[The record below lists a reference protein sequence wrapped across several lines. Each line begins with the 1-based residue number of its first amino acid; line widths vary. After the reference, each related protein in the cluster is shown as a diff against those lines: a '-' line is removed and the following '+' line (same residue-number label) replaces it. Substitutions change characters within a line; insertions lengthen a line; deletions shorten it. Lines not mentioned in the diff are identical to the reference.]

1 MKCYGKPQ
9 RSKKGFMDKQIY
21 EIIALFHKDK
31 PVGYKLTDIRHED
44 RDSRWVL
51 YVDYPEKRFVI
62 KIASNGFTTLE
73 RVNGWVG
80 IIAEYEKLGCY
91 SPQILKSLNGNYA
104 ERIVFQDKQC
114 VVWEEEFAQY
124 HFRESLAESVY
135 LGKDGRYVYCDEV
148 FRFLG
153 RVAQKHYSNFPYK
166 SGFVRFEPFSSADST
181 DEVMEC
187 VETFDRM
194 VRERTPG
201 FLSRWEKIHALFL
214 ENKARLE
221 EIYNELPS
229 SVFQADLNEY
239 NLLLDEN
246 GHFKGMIDYNLA
258 GEDTV
263 MNIFFA
269 TILYGYSE
277 HRKAPDDPD
286 ALPELNPVTQESV
299 IEILLDTLRYLR
311 QFYTFSEIE
320 VKAAPLLFK
329 YVTGIFYQ
337 QIKALEKYVDD
348 EKKLKRLFDFMEHEL
363 QREDID
369 FRSAMLG

>member
-1 MKCYGKPQ
+1 
-9 RSKKGFMDKQIY
+9 MDRQIDDV
-21 EIIALFHKDK
+21 IALFHKDR
-31 PVGYKLTDIRHED
+31 PTGYELTDIRNED
-44 RDSRWVL
+44 CDSRWVL

-73 RVNGWVG
+73 RVSGWTG
-80 IIAEYEKLGCY
+80 IIAEYEKLGSY

-104 ERIVFQDKQC
+104 ERIVFREKQC

-124 HFRESLAESVY
+124 HFRESLGESVY
-135 LGKDGRYVYCDEV
+135 LGKDGKYVYCDEV
-148 FRFLG
+148 FQFLG

-166 SGFVRFEPFSSADST
+166 SGFVRFEPFSSEERT
-181 DEVMEC
+181 DEVMDC
-187 VETFDRM
+187 VEAFDRM

-201 FLSRWEKIHALFL
+201 FLFRWEKIRALFL

-221 EIYNELPS
+221 EIYHKLPT
-229 SVFQADLNEY
+229 SVFQADLNEH

-258 GEDTV
+258 GEDVV

-269 TILYGYSE
+269 TILYGYSQ

-286 ALPELNPVTQESV
+286 ALPGLNPVTQESV

-311 QFYTFSEIE
+311 QFYAFSELE
-320 VKAAPLLFK
+320 VKAAPLLLK
-329 YVTGIFYQ
+329 YVTCIFYEQ
-337 QIKALEKYVDD
+337 LSALEKYADD
-348 EKKLKRLFDFMEHEL
+348 EKKLTQLFDFMEHEL
-363 QREDID
+363 KREDID
-369 FRSAMLG
+369 FQGAMLG